1 MLRTP
6 DDSYSNSRH
15 AGFNRFRPQGST
27 ILTICNE
34 LPGQL
39 SSDKLAGKAVLLV
52 WDAAS
57 PDYPVNVLVGDG
69 NPTCASFSPNQNFI
83 VFAGTEDGNLLVWD
97 LREAR
102 TAQTIEVRLRAL
114 TSVCVNP

>member
-1 MLRTP
+1 MTLAHEEKHVEVFREAAENLLAELENDMRVPSMRQSIPAETIQV
-6 DDSYSNSRH
+6 
-15 AGFNRFRPQGST
+15 AVERFRQA
-27 ILTICNE
+27 I
-34 LPGQL
+34 
-39 SSDKLAGKAVLLV
+39 
-52 WDAAS
+52 
-57 PDYPVNVLVGDG
+57 NVLVGDG